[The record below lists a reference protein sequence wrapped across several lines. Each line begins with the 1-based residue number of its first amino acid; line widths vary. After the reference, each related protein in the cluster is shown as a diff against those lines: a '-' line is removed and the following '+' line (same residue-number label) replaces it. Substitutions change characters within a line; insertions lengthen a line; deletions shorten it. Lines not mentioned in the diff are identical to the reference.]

1 MLVCFAI
8 VYMRHSASVS
18 EHTDRTDRH
27 LAYGI
32 LNRIFLTENVCI
44 LIEMSIKFI
53 LSGSIDNKAALIR
66 VMYWRLLGANTLS
79 VPRMIQLSDA

>member
-8 VYMRHSASVS
+8 AYMRHSASVS
-18 EHTDRTDRH
+18 EHTDRTECH

-32 LNRIFLTENVCI
+32 LNRIFLTENVCM
-44 LIEMSIKFI
+44 LIEMSNFI
-53 LSGSIDNKAALIR
+53 LNGSIDNKAALIR
-66 VMYWRLLGANTLS
+66 VMYWRLLGANALS